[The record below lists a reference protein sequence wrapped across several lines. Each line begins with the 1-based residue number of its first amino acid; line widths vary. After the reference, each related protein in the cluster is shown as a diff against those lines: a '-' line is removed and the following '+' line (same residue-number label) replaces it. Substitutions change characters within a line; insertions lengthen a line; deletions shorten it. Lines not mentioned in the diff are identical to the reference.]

1 MNIGYKLY
9 EGTENFDKLQLEMAL
24 ACDANGW
31 CMEDGYEDGK
41 RYLIIKPPYVEPKPS
56 LDEIKAQ
63 KIASLKAERDT
74 LEVMPIEY
82 NGRPFD
88 YDEKARDRINA
99 AIIALDLQGENAYL
113 SWTTADNSEAIMT
126 ANDLRMVIAA
136 VAVRSNAL
144 HVAYRVAKN
153 AVMAAETVEAVQAVV
168 LGV

>member
-9 EGTENFDKLQLEMAL
+9 EGTENFEELQLEMAL
-24 ACDANGW
+24 TCDANGW
-31 CMEDGYEDGK
+31 CMEDGYDEEGR
-41 RYLIIKPPYVEPKPS
+41 RYLVINPPCVPT

-63 KIASLKAERDT
+63 KIASLKAQRDT

-82 NGRPFD
+82 NGKPFD
-88 YDEKARDRINA
+88 YDDKARDRINA

-113 SWTTADNSEAIMT
+113 SWTCADQSEAIMT

-144 HVAYRVAKN
+144 HVAYRVAKD
-153 AVMAAETVEAVQAVV
+153 AVMAADTVEAVETVELEV
-168 LGV
+168 